1 MAVVQVATAIVALTA
16 ARRLQDTAQ
25 RIERDLQPIVQ
36 NMQSVA
42 ADAARAANLA
52 AAQVERVDRML
63 SDLSQRAE
71 QIMGFVPAI
80 FGGAGKGAA
89 FVHGLKTVL
98 SFFQQRRRG
107 SAPRNRPSTADEDDA
122 LFIG

>member
-1 MAVVQVATAIVALTA
+1 MIVAVTA
-16 ARRLQDTAQ
+16 ARRIQDAAQ

-36 NMQSVA
+36 NMHAVA
-42 ADAARAANLA
+42 SDAARAANLA